1 VELCVEDFGDSSDP
15 AILLIMGVGSS
26 MDWWEESFCHGLAAG
41 SRYVV
46 RYDNRDTGRSVSYPP
61 GDPGYGLRDLADD
74 AVGILDALGV
84 RGAHLVGTSM
94 GGMVAQLAA
103 LDHPERVESL
113 TLLSTSPTSPSDEA
127 SGLPGPSDELLSVFE
142 TLAPPERA
150 DRAAVT
156 TYIVEF
162 SRALAGSLPFDEAGL
177 RALTARVL
185 DRTTD
190 VEAMLTNHDVVINS
204 AESWRSRLG
213 GLSVPT
219 LVIHGTDD
227 PLFPLAHGKALASE
241 IPSAR
246 LLTMDR
252 AGHELPTAVWHQ
264 VTAAVLEHTQGVTD
278 LRR

>member
-1 VELCVEDFGDSSDP
+1 VPTSS
-15 AILLIMGVGSS
+15 ARRWAG
-26 MDWWEESFCHGLAAG
+26 WW
-41 SRYVV
+41 
-46 RYDNRDTGRSVSYPP
+46 P
-61 GDPGYGLRDLADD
+61 
-74 AVGILDALGV
+74 
-84 RGAHLVGTSM
+84 
-94 GGMVAQLAA
+94 QLAA

-204 AESWRSRLG
+204 AESWRSRLD
-213 GLSVPT
+213 GLPVPT

-227 PLFPLAHGKALASE
+227 PLFPLAHGKALAGE

-264 VTAAVLEHTQGVTD
+264 VTAAVLEHTQGGH
-278 LRR
+278 